1 MSASEPAQS
10 DAAELAALR
19 QEIEQVHAEVHEL
32 ADRLED
38 LELAWARLPGWVR
51 RLAGVSAPT
60 PPAK

>member
-38 LELAWARLPGWVR
+38 LEVAWARLPGWVR
-51 RLAGVSAPT
+51 RLVGVASPTT
-60 PPAK
+60 PPK